1 MCLSD
6 MWVYTSLESV
16 TPMPHVTS
24 SSGDDQSIMEEARNE
39 IYIFSC
45 ETFKFLH
52 VNKCARENLGY
63 SLDEIKE
70 LTPLDIKP
78 EYTESSFQDMVKP
91 LLSGDEKKLIFT
103 TPHQRKDGSEYQ
115 AEIHLQLG
123 TYKGK
128 AVYIAMI
135 LDVTERVIAER
146 EIHSLLEQK
155 ATLAELL
162 EYLNRPNLSMEDMLD
177 GFLENLLAVSW
188 LDIKSE
194 GGIFISGLDGKLHL
208 TSYKFLHKKLHTICA
223 KISMGQC
230 LCGRAAEQKKVIH
243 AACVDD
249 RHENRF
255 DKMKPHGHYNVPIL
269 HSGKVLGVLV
279 LYLEHGH
286 EKNDD
291 EVKFLKQVADL
302 LALSI
307 VRKQA
312 ELEIQD
318 TNAELEEF
326 AYRTSHDLRSPL
338 ISSIKLVE
346 LIQDYIAQ
354 GDREKASE
362 ALNLVDTS
370 LNKLEALV
378 ADILELTQTQKA
390 QEETQAI
397 QIEELVEDALEK
409 VGHHEGFSDITI
421 LSELEFTDDIYSKK
435 SRLQLIV
442 ENLISN
448 AVKYYDK
455 NELEPF
461 IKITSQIEGDDF
473 VFSVEDNGLGIP
485 EDKQDQMFTM
495 FSRFH
500 SKVSFGSG
508 LGLYMIQKSAH
519 VLSGRVTF
527 EGLENGSR
535 FSLRIPLA
543 RI

>member
-1 MCLSD
+1 
-6 MWVYTSLESV
+6 
-16 TPMPHVTS
+16 MPHVTS

-39 IYIFSC
+39 IYIISC

-63 SLDEIKE
+63 SLEEIKE

-78 EYTESSFQDMVKP
+78 KYTEGSFQELVKP
-91 LLSGDEKKLIFT
+91 LISGEEKKLILT

-123 TYKGK
+123 SYKGET
-128 AVYIAMI
+128 VYIAMI
-135 LDVTERVIAER
+135 LDVTERVIAEGK
-146 EIHSLLEQK
+146 IHSLLEQK

-177 GFLENLLAVSW
+177 GFLEKLLAVSW

-194 GGIFISGLDGKLHL
+194 GGIFIRGLDDKLHL
-208 TSYKFLHKKLHTICA
+208 TSFKFLHPELHTICA

-255 DKMKPHGHYNVPIL
+255 DKMKPHGHYNMPII

-286 EKNDD
+286 EENDN

-312 ELEIQD
+312 ELEIQE

-338 ISSIKLVE
+338 ISPIKLVE

-390 QEETQAI
+390 QEEAQAV
-397 QIEELVEDALEK
+397 QIKDMVEDVLERL
-409 VGHHEGFSDITI
+409 GHHEGFAGITI
-421 LSELEFTDDIYSKK
+421 LKELQFTDEFYSKK
-435 SRLQLIV
+435 SRLQLVV

-455 NELEPF
+455 NEKEPF
-461 IKITSQIEGDDF
+461 IKISSRIVGDDF

-485 EDKQDQMFTM
+485 KDKQDQMFTM

-527 EGLENGSR
+527 ESLKNGSK
-535 FSLRIPLA
+535 FSLRMPIEKHNA
-543 RI
+543 